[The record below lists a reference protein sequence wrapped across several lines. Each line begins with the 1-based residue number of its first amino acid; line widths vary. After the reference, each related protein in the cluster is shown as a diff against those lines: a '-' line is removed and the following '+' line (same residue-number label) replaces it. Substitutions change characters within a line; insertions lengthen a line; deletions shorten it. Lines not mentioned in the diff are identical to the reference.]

1 MARFTE
7 IAHTAT
13 PIITLEKAKKQCR
26 IEADYTDEDDLLQ
39 DYIDASVAIAESK
52 IYCAIKERKYEVTGK
67 SFSDVLQF
75 SKQKI
80 NAIDKIEY
88 VDVAGVTQTLSTD
101 QYSLDEV
108 DSYQNKICFINEPE
122 LPAVKEFTPNAV
134 KLTVLVGYQSV
145 KIPKDI
151 KAALLMLV
159 TDMYEKRMNFVQEKQ
174 TAVDNLL
181 QKHKYYKVDES

>member
-7 IAHTAT
+7 IAHTAP
-13 PIITLEKAKKQCR
+13 PIITLAKAKKQCR

-52 IYCAIKERKYEVTGK
+52 IYCAIQERKYAVTGK

-80 NAIDKIEY
+80 TAIDKIEY
-88 VDVAGVTQTLSTD
+88 VDQAGNTQVLPTD
-101 QYSLDEV
+101 LYSLDEV
-108 DSYQNKICFINEPE
+108 DSYQNKICYADETA
-122 LPAVKEFTPNAV
+122 LPLVKELTPNAV
-134 KLTVLVGYQSV
+134 TLTVLVGYPAG

-151 KAALLMLV
+151 KASLLMLV

>member
-7 IAHTAT
+7 IAHTPD
-13 PIITLEKAKKQCR
+13 PIITLAKAKKQCR

-52 IYCAIKERKYEVTGK
+52 IYCAIQERKYAVTGK

-80 NAIDKIEY
+80 TAIDKIEY
-88 VDVAGVTQTLSTD
+88 VDEAGNTQILSD
-101 QYSLDEV
+101 DLYSLDEV
-108 DSYQNKICFINEPE
+108 DAYENKICFINESE
-122 LPAVKEFTPNAV
+122 LPTVKKLTPNAV
-134 KLTVLVGYQSV
+134 TLTVLVGYPAG

-181 QKHKYYKVDES
+181 HKHRYYKVNEI